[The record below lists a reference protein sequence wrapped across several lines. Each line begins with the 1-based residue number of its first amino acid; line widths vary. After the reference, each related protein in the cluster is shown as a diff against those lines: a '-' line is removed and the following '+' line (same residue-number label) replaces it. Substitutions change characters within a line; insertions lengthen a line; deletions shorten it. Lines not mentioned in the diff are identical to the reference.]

1 MNAYGPR
8 DKWWDPDKEALWQ
21 QRSAEQIR
29 LVRQALRDGAPVGLH
44 PWVDDDRLDDVQ
56 YMYRADTVLTSDA
69 DAPRVRRL
77 LGMPEM
83 DDKRQE
89 GLPDPINGLTVLKVD
104 DARTVVDQVDRAMG
118 KGVVRYDTVVHV
130 SPVTYC
136 PATEPEP
143 TKKGPDPAINR
154 KADAGKDVRVAVVVR
169 AASQRSSSSTP
180 GSTASRATR
189 RPPPRS
195 GTTAATAR
203 SQPASSARWRQGP
216 RRHLG
221 LFPHGGAAL
230 ESEARPRLVDVFL
243 SNVDI
248 ISMSMGLSGGNSL
261 LSLQAVYDNYLKG
274 SKTLLVCAA
283 GSLMRP
289 PVPLSQR
296 ARVGRL
302 LSARSTRTA
311 GRLGIAT
318 TTALG
323 GRVGSRI
330 RRRQCLPEGAY
341 KYMEP
346 RWQGSRTPASSTAW
360 RAGAARFATPLV
372 AGLVAAR
379 MSTYGENAHQAW
391 AASPPSLPVGRQTT
405 AGVGCFSPATAT
417 DERQVRGGRRRLSVG
432 FHLDPRGLSFEAGS
446 DASAG
451 GGRVAAV
458 CRLRRPARA
467 AWGRLRQPRPR
478 LAGRSDGSGGVRP
491 T

>member
-8 DKWWDPDKEALWQ
+8 DKWWDPDKEALWR

-29 LVRQALRDGAPVGLH
+29 LVRQALRDHGTPVGLH
-44 PWVDDDRLDDVQ
+44 PWVDDDRLEDVQ

-77 LGMPEM
+77 LEMPET

-104 DARTVVDQVDRAMG
+104 DARAVVDQVDRAMG

-154 KADAGKDVRVAVVVR
+154 KADAGKDVRVAVVDTGCLPAVVKQHVWLDGVQGDEEAPPAKIGHYR
-169 AASQRSSSSTP
+169 GHGTFAAGVLRTMAP
-180 GSTASRATR
+180 KAHVDIWA
-189 RPPPRS
+189 
-195 GTTAATAR
+195 
-203 SQPASSARWRQGP
+203 
-216 RRHLG
+216 

-230 ESEARPRLVDVFL
+230 ESELAPRLVDVFL

-248 ISMSMGLSGGNSL
+248 ISMSAGAVPAGGNSL

-283 GSLMRP
+283 GNDAAPGPFEPASQGW
-289 PVPLSQR
+289 PVAVGALDTDGRQAGYSNYGAWVDVW
-296 ARVGRL
+296 AR
-302 LSARSTRTA
+302 
-311 GRLGIAT
+311 
-318 TTALG
+318 
-323 GRVGSRI
+323 GSDVVNAY
-330 RRRQCLPEGAY
+330 PKGAY

-346 RWQGSRTPASSTAW
+346 PMAGQPDANFKHGLASWSGTS
-360 RAGAARFATPLV
+360 FATPLV

-391 AASPPSLPVGRQTT
+391 CALSAVAARR
-405 AGVGCFSPATAT
+405 AA
-417 DERQVRGGRRRLSVG
+417 DNGGRWVL
-432 FHLDPRGLSFEAGS
+432 
-446 DASAG
+446 
-451 GGRVAAV
+451 
-458 CRLRRPARA
+458 
-467 AWGRLRQPRPR
+467 QP
-478 LAGRSDGSGGVRP
+478 GDGD
-491 T
+491 